1 MPDGPL
7 RIAVTGAAGYLGGR
21 LIQRLQDCDSVSYV
35 LATDIRAPISTY
47 GDRPVIPA
55 YAGIHEAAGGVIQD
69 VEFARLDIT
78 EPFPDLFA
86 RYDINAVVHLAYK
99 LNPGRR
105 PDLARRVNVTGTD
118 HVIEACANSDVAHV
132 VYLSSTSVY
141 GAHPDNPDFLTEDD
155 PVRSIPGF
163 QYSEHKAAAES
174 RLIEF
179 AERSS
184 TTAVT
189 ILRGCPVMG
198 PHADNFIANAFRK
211 PALPRLGDAD
221 PPMQFIHEDDLT
233 EVIIKCL
240 EAGPSGTYNVAGD
253 GTIRWS
259 RMAAVMGR
267 RTLRLPPAAWR
278 ALTSVAWT
286 LGLQSDSPACGL
298 DFIRYR
304 WTASADKLKR
314 ELGVSPKHTSSQAWE
329 SFARPS
335 SVRL

>member
-1 MPDGPL
+1 MPDARL
-7 RIAVTGAAGYLGGR
+7 RVAVTGAAGYLGGR
-21 LIQRLQDCDSVSYV
+21 LVERLRDRDDVSYV
-35 LATDIRAPISTY
+35 LATDIRPPRESTDD
-47 GDRPVIPA
+47 GRVN
-55 YAGIHEAAGGVIQD
+55 
-69 VEFARLDIT
+69 FARVDVT

-86 RYDINAVVHLAYK
+86 RHDIDAVVHLAYK

-118 HVIEACANSDVAHV
+118 HVIEACASSDVSRV
-132 VYLSSTSVY
+132 IYLSSTSVY

-155 PVRSIPGF
+155 PVRPIPGF
-163 QYSEHKAAAES
+163 QYSEDKAAAES

-179 AERSS
+179 AE
-184 TTAVT
+184 TGAEPAPTVT

-198 PHADNFIANAFRK
+198 PNADNFIANAFRK

-233 EVIIKCL
+233 EIIVKCL
-240 EAGPSGTYNVAGD
+240 EARPAGTYNVAGD
-253 GTIRWS
+253 GTICWS

-267 RTLRLPPAAWR
+267 RTLRLPPAAWHS
-278 ALTSVAWT
+278 LTSIAWS

-314 ELGVSPKHTSSQAWE
+314 ELGVSFKHTSSEAWE
-329 SFARPS
+329 SFANTRSLRPA
-335 SVRL
+335 